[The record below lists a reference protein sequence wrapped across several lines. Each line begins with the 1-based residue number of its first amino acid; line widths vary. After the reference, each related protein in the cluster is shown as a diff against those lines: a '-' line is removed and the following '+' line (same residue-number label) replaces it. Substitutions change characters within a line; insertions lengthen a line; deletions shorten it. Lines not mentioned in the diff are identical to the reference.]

1 MKKFLSIILTLAM
14 VFAMSASAFA
24 ASADFD
30 PTNQSLTDGYIIN
43 QNGTISSTTVDDIK
57 SLVHE
62 RNWAILAGDTS
73 RENQF
78 QQALENA
85 GAYKSTTTELAAFSD
100 NAAIALGSPNVTYD
114 TIQYSVVVSGKTYQV
129 KEIIAHPTVDSNLFH
144 SDSINKKSI
153 SSSVSAGS
161 YELLKVM
168 GSLAVGAAYEAVG
181 IGISAYDAL
190 KSVIF
195 GFAPTTTVYGI
206 TANYSCAALE
216 QVSFYQVLL
225 NGYWTPFASSSYV
238 QTGFGSII
246 FDTDYSG
253 GTETGLNMEISGT
266 KDVLYSTYS
275 LNSSGDGYNTAN
287 ILARYFT
294 SYLFDKK
301 SQVKS
306 ATFYHDA
313 DGTVK
318 TIRTFG
324 MLCPTT
330 TADIT

>member
-1 MKKFLSIILTLAM
+1 
-14 VFAMSASAFA
+14 MS
-24 ASADFD
+24 
-30 PTNQSLTDGYIIN
+30 LMI
-43 QNGTISSTTVDDIK
+43 
-57 SLVHE
+57 
-62 RNWAILAGDTS
+62 
-73 RENQF
+73 
-78 QQALENA
+78 
-85 GAYKSTTTELAAFSD
+85 
-100 NAAIALGSPNVTYD
+100 
-114 TIQYSVVVSGKTYQV
+114 
-129 KEIIAHPTVDSNLFH
+129 
-144 SDSINKKSI
+144 
-153 SSSVSAGS
+153 
-161 YELLKVM
+161 
-168 GSLAVGAAYEAVG
+168 
-181 IGISAYDAL
+181 
-190 KSVIF
+190 
-195 GFAPTTTVYGI
+195 
-206 TANYSCAALE
+206 

>member
-1 MKKFLSIILTLAM
+1 
-14 VFAMSASAFA
+14 MS
-24 ASADFD
+24 
-30 PTNQSLTDGYIIN
+30 L
-43 QNGTISSTTVDDIK
+43 
-57 SLVHE
+57 
-62 RNWAILAGDTS
+62 
-73 RENQF
+73 
-78 QQALENA
+78 
-85 GAYKSTTTELAAFSD
+85 
-100 NAAIALGSPNVTYD
+100 

-129 KEIIAHPTVDSNLFH
+129 KQVIAYPTIHSNLFH
-144 SDSINKKSI
+144 SDSINQKSV

-168 GSLAVGAAYEAVG
+168 GSLAFGAAHEAVG

-190 KSVIF
+190 KSIIS

-238 QTGFGSII
+238 QTGFSSTI
-246 FDTDYSG
+246 FEADYSG
-253 GTETGLNMEISGT
+253 GAKTGLNMDISSMEDT
-266 KDVLYSTYS
+266 LYSTYS

-294 SYLFDKK
+294 PYQFDKK

-330 TADIT
+330 TADIA